1 MNNCSESYCRDPTM
15 YVQRQR
21 KNLKP
26 CLGFQR
32 YESKILKSSL
42 RRFKSRSKQTHLL
55 YKLLSRLLRVYKIP
69 SIQDHLIAAIQNE
82 PPRILTSFSSSG
94 IDLDPFPDHIFPP
107 FRSLK
112 RRIAKANR
120 HKQMDPV
127 HWESGIRPNR
137 PFEHFQQRLSFSP
150 PRPPPPPQQA
160 SRQRQIPTQ
169 YYLEQAPFYAENFG
183 PDPFATEPGVIQS
196 GPLKN
201 LVLKFLRIF
210 GVCVVPGLDV
220 IASLV
225 FGLLLLAR
233 LIAHWALLIPFKRLY
248 KAFLSVE
255 WEMILVMA
263 IANQI
268 VSLLP
273 GMDVEALKD
282 GGEGDG
288 PVYTMFV
295 QGGRAIGNGPVMG
308 GSL

>member
-1 MNNCSESYCRDPTM
+1 M

-32 YESKILKSSL
+32 YDSKILKSSL
-42 RRFKSRSKQTHLL
+42 RRFRSHSKQTHLL
-55 YKLLSRLLRVYKIP
+55 YKLLSRLLPVYKMA
-69 SIQDHLIAAIQNE
+69 SIQDHLIAAIKNT
-82 PPRILTSFSSSG
+82 PPRIPTSFSSYG
-94 IDLDPFPDHIFPP
+94 IDLDPFPDHIFPQL
-107 FRSLK
+107 RSLK

-120 HKQMDPV
+120 HKQMDPMD
-127 HWESGIRPNR
+127 WESGIRPNR
-137 PFEHFQQRLSFSP
+137 PFEHFQQQVSFSP
-150 PRPPPPPQQA
+150 PRPPPPPPPQA
-160 SRQRQIPTQ
+160 SRRRQIPTQ

-183 PDPFATEPGVIQS
+183 PDPFATEPEVIQP
-196 GPLKN
+196 GPLKV

-210 GVCVVPGLDV
+210 RACVVPGLDV

-233 LIAHWALLIPFKRLY
+233 LIAHWVLLIPFKTLY
-248 KAFLSVE
+248 EALLSVE
-255 WEMILVMA
+255 REMFEIFLMIA

-268 VSLLP
+268 VSLLL
-273 GMDVEALKD
+273 GMDGEVLTD
-282 GGEGDG
+282 GGEGEG

>member
-1 MNNCSESYCRDPTM
+1 M

-32 YESKILKSSL
+32 FDSKILKSSL

-55 YKLLSRLLRVYKIP
+55 CKLLSRLLRVYKMA
-69 SIQDHLIAAIQNE
+69 SIQDHLIAAIQNT
-82 PPRILTSFSSSG
+82 PPRLPTSFSSYG
-94 IDLDPFPDHIFPP
+94 FDLDPFPDHIFPQL
-107 FRSLK
+107 RSLK
-112 RRIAKANR
+112 RRIAKANQ

-127 HWESGIRPNR
+127 HWRSGIRPNR
-137 PFEHFQQRLSFSP
+137 PFEHFQQKVSFSP

-160 SRQRQIPTQ
+160 SRQSQIPTQ

-183 PDPFATEPGVIQS
+183 PDPFATEPEVIQP
-196 GPLKN
+196 GPLKI

-210 GVCVVPGLDV
+210 GACVVPGLDV
-220 IASLV
+220 VASLV
-225 FGLLLLAR
+225 FGFLLLAR
-233 LIAHWALLIPFKRLY
+233 LIAYWAVRIPFKLY
-248 KAFLSVE
+248 RAILSVR
-255 WEMILVMA
+255 WEMFLVMA

-268 VSLLP
+268 VSLLL
-273 GMDVEALKD
+273 GMDGEVLTD

-288 PVYTMFV
+288 PVYTIFV

>member
-1 MNNCSESYCRDPTM
+1 M

-32 YESKILKSSL
+32 YDSKILKSSL
-42 RRFKSRSKQTHLL
+42 RRFRSHSKQTHLL
-55 YKLLSRLLRVYKIP
+55 YKLLSRLLRVYKMA
-69 SIQDHLIAAIQNE
+69 SIQDHLIAAVQNT
-82 PPRILTSFSSSG
+82 PPRIPTSFSSYG
-94 IDLDPFPDHIFPP
+94 IDLDPFPDHIFPQL
-107 FRSLK
+107 RSLK
-112 RRIAKANR
+112 RKIEKANR

-137 PFEHFQQRLSFSP
+137 PFEHFQQQVSFSP

-183 PDPFATEPGVIQS
+183 PDPFATEPKVIQP
-196 GPLKN
+196 GPLKI
-201 LVLKFLRIF
+201 LVLKFLRIL
-210 GVCVVPGLDV
+210 GACVVPGLDV
-220 IASLV
+220 VASLV

-233 LIAHWALLIPFKRLY
+233 LIAYCAVRIPFKKIHR
-248 KAFLSVE
+248 AILSVE
-255 WEMILVMA
+255 WEMFLVMA
-263 IANQI
+263 IAKQI
-268 VSLLP
+268 ASLLP
-273 GMDVEALKD
+273 GMDGEVLTD

-288 PVYTMFV
+288 PVYTIFV